1 MIPSDSDLSAQ
12 IREGVSRTPSLPPV
26 APLLARW
33 RVQSSVR
40 LAARTSDTLSPES
53 QARLMR
59 LIAEMRQDPDAR

>member
-12 IREGVSRTPSLPPV
+12 IREGLSQAPSLPPA

-33 RVQSSVR
+33 RERSSIR
-40 LAARTSDTLSPES
+40 LAARTGQTLSPES
-53 QARLMR
+53 QARLTR